1 MHKRGNSQS
10 NLVDPKLKF
19 DGEKHSE
26 SHQIAHENIEL
37 IIDDICLKQWRMEII
52 EKKLKPEL
60 INEYKSYV
68 PVLYRP

>member
-37 IIDDICLKQWRMEII
+37 IIDDICLKQWRIEII
-52 EKKLKPEL
+52 EKKLKH
-60 INEYKSYV
+60 
-68 PVLYRP
+68 